1 MLILPGCLL
10 SLGCWWVY
18 ELEFFFIFYFYFY
31 FLVLNANAVVDNAS
45 LWWICSP
52 KLCVYTFFAFSIA
65 RTFLHCCCVLVCMK
79 LAVCVLVSYI
89 PFPSHFSF
97 QRLVLVTV
105 PYWFEGRS
113 SSFRISQ
120 LTIVEKKIATCC
132 NRYIFF
138 RELCTGIVCV
148 CYSRYI
154 PCFHDSI
161 LGRESSPIHT
171 HTGWSCAAVHVLI
184 PYNCALQIDGH
195 SICSKCPFHSSFQK
209 LFGTY
214 HLNNLRWVCNIFFF
228 VIHVTFIH
236 KSFLIFS

>member
-1 MLILPGCLL
+1 MLILPQRLL
-10 SLGCWWVY
+10 CIYSVDIAWLFAILRLLMSLRAGI
-18 ELEFFFIFYFYFY
+18 FFIFYFYFY

-79 LAVCVLVSYI
+79 LAVCVLVGYI

-138 RELCTGIVCV
+138 RELSTGIVCV

-171 HTGWSCAAVHVLI
+171 QAGLVQLCMYWFNTIAHF
-184 PYNCALQIDGH
+184 
-195 SICSKCPFHSSFQK
+195 K
-209 LFGTY
+209 
-214 HLNNLRWVCNIFFF
+214 
-228 VIHVTFIH
+228 
-236 KSFLIFS
+236 